1 MMAAV
6 LLRLKA
12 SGLLDEYPSLSAYVL
27 RAEARPAYQRA
38 FAAQL
43 AVFVGA
49 QSPDRQSAAHS
60 PRRKIETNTHRS
72 TLPNRQCS

>member
-1 MMAAV
+1 MRVRWALEEV
-6 LLRLKA
+6 GQPYDVRLV
-12 SGLLDEYPSLSAYVL
+12 SFGGLKQ
-27 RAEARPAYQRA
+27 PAYQRA